1 MERRMRY
8 KRIGVRVMVAFAGG
22 IASAAVLAGLPA
34 VKVCANANYHSP
46 CTTLRQPYRD
56 LSELGLA
63 NAISSFSIESGA
75 WLMCTRRDFHGVCRV
90 FDESERDLSGSQFQ
104 DSIVSLRPMNEGGW
118 DGDGAHRD
126 EGAAVLFE
134 DADFRGQ
141 RIAVTDHEPDLARRG
156 FNDRVSSVRLD
167 GGRWQLCSD
176 AGFRGRCV
184 TVDGSVNNFADIGL
198 NDQISSLRRLGGDD
212 GGGNQWGNAG
222 GDGDDGGDPDVA
234 VLYEDA
240 NFSGRQ
246 ILVTEGVRDLGRWG
260 FNDRVSSVRLQ
271 GGRWQACTDADFS
284 GRCVVLYGNVKNI
297 EPLGMNDQI
306 SSIRR
311 MHDGGNQGWGGGG
324 GGWSGNDGNFGERP
338 HDAAV
343 LYADADY
350 RGRQLRI
357 VGEVADLSRLG
368 FNDQVSSM
376 RMSSGRWEV
385 CSDANFR
392 GRCQVVS
399 GNVANFDRSGMNDR
413 ISSVRQLQ

>member
-1 MERRMRY
+1 
-8 KRIGVRVMVAFAGG
+8 
-22 IASAAVLAGLPA
+22 
-34 VKVCANANYHSP
+34 
-46 CTTLRQPYRD
+46 
-56 LSELGLA
+56 
-63 NAISSFSIESGA
+63 
-75 WLMCTRRDFHGVCRV
+75 
-90 FDESERDLSGSQFQ
+90 
-104 DSIVSLRPMNEGGW
+104 
-118 DGDGAHRD
+118 
-126 EGAAVLFE
+126 VLFE
-134 DADFRGQ
+134 DAGFRGS
-141 RIAVTDHEPDLARRG
+141 RITVSDREPDLSRQG
-156 FNDRVSSVRLD
+156 FNDRVSSARFN

-184 TVDGSVNNFADIGL
+184 TVDDSVGNFADIGL
-198 NDQISSLRRLGGDD
+198 NDQISSLRRLGGGE
-212 GGGNQWGNAG
+212 GGGSGWGDSG
-222 GDGDDGGDPDVA
+222 GDRDDDNDVA

-246 ILVTEGVRDLGRWG
+246 ISVTEGVRDLSRWG

-284 GRCVVLYGNVKNI
+284 GRCVVLYGNVKNM
-297 EPLGMNDQI
+297 EPLGVNDQI

-324 GGWSGNDGNFGERP
+324 GGWAGDGGNFGEKP

-350 RGRQLRI
+350 RGRQIRI

-399 GNVANFDRSGMNDR
+399 GNVANFDRQGMNDS
-413 ISSVRQLQ
+413 ISSVRQLR

>member
-1 MERRMRY
+1 MQHMG
-8 KRIGVRVMVAFAGG
+8 IGFRVFLA
-22 IASAAVLAGLPA
+22 LAGLVASTQAMAGLPS
-34 VKVCANANYHSP
+34 VKVCANANFHPP

-56 LSELGLA
+56 LSELGIA

-90 FDESERDLSGSQFQ
+90 FDDNERDLSGSQFQ

-118 DGDGAHRD
+118 DGGGGQRE

-134 DADFRGQ
+134 DAGFRGH
-141 RIAVTDHEPDLARRG
+141 RIAVTDNEPDLSRNG
-156 FNDRVSSVRLD
+156 FNDRVSSVQFN

-176 AGFRGRCV
+176 AGFRGRCI
-184 TVDGSVNNFADIGL
+184 TVDGNVSNFADLGL
-198 NDQISSLRRLGGDD
+198 NDQISSLRRLGGGND
-212 GGGNQWGNAG
+212 GNAWGNASN
-222 GDGDDGGDPDVA
+222 DGDDGGDADVA

-246 ILVTEGVRDLGRWG
+246 ITVTEGVRDLGRWG

-284 GRCVVLYGNVKNI
+284 GRCVVLSGNVRNM
-297 EPLGMNDQI
+297 EPLGVNDQI

-311 MHDGGNQGWGGGG
+311 MHDGGHQGWGGGG
-324 GGWSGNDGNFGERP
+324 GGWSGNEGNFGERP

-350 RGRQLRI
+350 RGRQIRI
-357 VGEVADLSRLG
+357 VGEAADLSRLG

-399 GNVANFDRSGMNDR
+399 GSVANFDRQGMNDS
-413 ISSVRQLQ
+413 ISSVRQLE

>member
-1 MERRMRY
+1 MQHMRV
-8 KRIGVRVMVAFAGG
+8 GVRLLLAFASFA
-22 IASAAVLAGLPA
+22 ASAPVMAALPS
-34 VKVCANANYHSP
+34 VKVCANANFHSP

-90 FDESERDLSGSQFQ
+90 FDENERDLSGSQFQ
-104 DSIVSLRPMNEGGW
+104 DSIVSLRPLDEGGW
-118 DGDGAHRD
+118 DGGGQSEA
-126 EGAAVLFE
+126 GAAMLFS

-141 RIAVTDHEPDLARRG
+141 RIPVTDREPDLSRNG
-156 FNDRVSSVRLD
+156 FNDRVSSIQFN

-176 AGFRGRCV
+176 AGFRGRCM
-184 TVDGSVNNFADIGL
+184 TVDGNVRNFAELGF
-198 NDQISSLRRLGGDD
+198 NDQISSLRRLGGGD
-212 GGGNQWGNAG
+212 GGNAWGNG
-222 GDGDDGGDPDVA
+222 GNDGDDGGDADVA

-246 ILVTEGVRDLGRWG
+246 ISVTEGVRDLSRWG

-284 GRCVVLYGNVKNI
+284 GRCVVLYGNVKNM
-297 EPLGMNDQI
+297 EPLGVNDQI

-324 GGWSGNDGNFGERP
+324 GWAGDGGNFGEKP

-350 RGRQLRI
+350 RGRQIRI

-399 GNVANFDRSGMNDR
+399 GNVASFDRQGMNDS
-413 ISSVRQLQ
+413 ISSVRQLR